1 MSSLD
6 TPSVARHDWEMGR
19 PAVLRTGVVFDAVKM
34 SPELVHA
41 AVESTRPDLV
51 GGALART
58 LDGPVIYHPS
68 AQYYA
73 LVAAQTTETWRSP
86 LATVLGR
93 SGWLTVPRVDRTRP
107 PGIHWTVPITQAGK
121 LCTPSAVVEFLRVG
135 RAKCEDVTPFLTK
148 YSAWLT
154 HTKGCAT
161 CTSGA
166 DRCPDGARLWQTYL
180 TARRDTSTP

>member
-1 MSSLD
+1 MTHSRGTYAKAQTDAVISRWLLSSLD
-6 TPSVARHDWEMGR
+6 TPSVARLDWELGR

-58 LDGPVIYHPS
+58 LDGPVICHPS

-86 LATVLGR
+86 LAT
-93 SGWLTVPRVDRTRP
+93 
-107 PGIHWTVPITQAGK
+107 
-121 LCTPSAVVEFLRVG
+121 
-135 RAKCEDVTPFLTK
+135 
-148 YSAWLT
+148 
-154 HTKGCAT
+154 
-161 CTSGA
+161 
-166 DRCPDGARLWQTYL
+166 
-180 TARRDTSTP
+180 